1 MLKGLKKK
9 REHIQI
15 MSRLDTLDSLTSN
28 KNVVIFGDQGNNL
41 MSSLESFKMVYNKWT
56 SYSLNLINNFKELNY
71 NNYNRIFTYNLQN

>member
-56 SYSLNLINNFKELNY
+56 SYSLNLINNFKE
-71 NNYNRIFTYNLQN
+71 IKLQ